1 MSHRDSV
8 WGSSVLTLERTIS
21 SCARPVL
28 DFRRQEGRGTDVAA
42 PPTTL
47 LKTLLTQRHMQTHR
61 AFCREYDKQA
71 MRIDASLAGTYP
83 SRAQFYRWVSGELA
97 GLPYPDHCRVL
108 EALFPGHSASELF
121 GVPITERTTE
131 EAVRG
136 RAERP
141 VDLRPY
147 IERAFEESR
156 VTIDFAG
163 FSGET
168 LYGAIQEP
176 VDRVR
181 IGGLA
186 PKEISIRILVPDLS
200 VPAGLPALVST
211 RGDDTAVRAR
221 SEQIARRSNQA
232 ILAAVNELTD
242 LGLVKAASAE
252 VRVYRTAPLFKLYI
266 LNRNEAFFGFYP
278 VVEHAVSV
286 AGTSTEIFDAMGKD
300 AALFHYESNDD
311 STSLG
316 CQYVM
321 QAQMWFDSVWE
332 TIAQDFRP

>member
-1 MSHRDSV
+1 M
-8 WGSSVLTLERTIS
+8 T
-21 SCARPVL
+21 
-28 DFRRQEGRGTDVAA
+28 A

-47 LKTLLTQRHMQTHR
+47 LKTLLIERHLQTHR

-71 MRIDASLAGTYP
+71 VRIDASLVGTYP
-83 SRAQFYRWVSGELA
+83 SRAQFYRWISGELA

-121 GVPITERTTE
+121 GAPISEAAAQA
-131 EAVRG
+131 AVRG

-141 VDLRPY
+141 VDLRPH
-147 IERAFEESR
+147 IERTFQRSK

-176 VDRVR
+176 VDRIR
-181 IGGLA
+181 IGGVA
-186 PKEISIRILVPDLS
+186 PKEISIRILLPDLS
-200 VPAGLPALVST
+200 VPAGLPALAST
-211 RGDDTAVRAR
+211 REDAVAVRAR

-232 ILAAVNELTD
+232 ILAAVNELAD
-242 LGLVKAASAE
+242 LGLVRVASAQ
-252 VRVYRTAPLFKLYI
+252 VRVYRSSPLFKLYI
-266 LNRNEAFFGFYP
+266 LNGNEAFFGFYP
-278 VVEHAVSV
+278 VVEHTVSL
-286 AGTSTEIFDAMGKD
+286 AGEPTGIFDAMGKD
-300 AALFHYESNDD
+300 ATLFHYDANGE

-316 CQYVM
+316 SQYVM